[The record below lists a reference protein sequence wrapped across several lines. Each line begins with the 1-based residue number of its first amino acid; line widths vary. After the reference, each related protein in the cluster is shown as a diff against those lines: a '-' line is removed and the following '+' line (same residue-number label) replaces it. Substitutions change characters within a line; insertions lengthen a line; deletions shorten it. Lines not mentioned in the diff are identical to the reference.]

1 MALDISFDQFNQIAS
16 GTHNAGQID
25 YKGSGDNV
33 TLKKV
38 NAHVRYKSLNTAT
51 IDAQRVVDIKRA
63 FARAI
68 ASHGDGFS
76 HCRAWA
82 LWYVGLVVAAPG
94 FQRVGSVVVVHGLRC
109 FAHVGS
115 SWTREGSCLPHWQ
128 VNSLPLSHQ
137 GSPHLYIFAY
147 MSVALGD

>member
-1 MALDISFDQFNQIAS
+1 MVSFAVQKLVSLIRSHLFIFYFFIFKLFIYDCP
-16 GTHNAGQID
+16 
-25 YKGSGDNV
+25 GSLLLWVFFSSWDEQELLSSCG
-33 TLKKV
+33 
-38 NAHVRYKSLNTAT
+38 AW
-51 IDAQRVVDIKRA
+51 
-63 FARAI
+63 

-137 GSPHLYIFAY
+137 GSPHLYIFVY
-147 MSVALGD
+147 ISIALGD